1 MCDEKVVLVECAFGL
16 QIMLPLSHL
25 CGELVEHRS
34 MCEAHKRLAD
44 DLAAGGCHV
53 SQPKKKARKGGGG
66 GAGSG
71 GGGAG
76 SYHYQGEYDDF
87 FSETGGF

>member
-1 MCDEKVVLVECAFGL
+1 
-16 QIMLPLSHL
+16 
-25 CGELVEHRS
+25 

-66 GAGSG
+66 G
-71 GGGAG
+71 GAG
-76 SYHYQGEYDDF
+76 SYQYQGEYDDF
-87 FSETGGF
+87 FSESGGF

>member
-1 MCDEKVVLVECAFGL
+1 MCFWCGP

-34 MCEAHKRLAD
+34 MCEAHRRLAD

-66 GAGSG
+66 G
-71 GGGAG
+71 GAG
-76 SYHYQGEYDDF
+76 SYQTPAIRAVF
-87 FSETGGF
+87 RSTVSPLP